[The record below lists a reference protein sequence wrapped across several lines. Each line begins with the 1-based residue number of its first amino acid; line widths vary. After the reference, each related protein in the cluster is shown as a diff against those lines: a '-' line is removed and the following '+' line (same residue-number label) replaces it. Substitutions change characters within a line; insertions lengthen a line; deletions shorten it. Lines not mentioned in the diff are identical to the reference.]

1 MMILKI
7 LLTTWWSWLFW
18 SWWLW
23 FFWCL
28 WWFWR
33 LGSFWQLWFVWL
45 VFFVILWLV
54 KVLWLPWL
62 IDIVITGVV
71 TCTTIGRLLS
81 KDDAKNRLQYS
92 IIRPCFQDYHDIF
105 SEGLKPPTRY
115 IICWRMRWLI
125 FLTLRQKAEKPTPGA
140 PIGGL
145 GDAAR
150 LADQMHDSILHRFL
164 HGKFVDAFVS
174 RAPRFNLYLN
184 VSCFTPFGSGVY
196 CRLLE
201 GGRFEE
207 WELELY
213 DIVDWNSKS
222 RVKVPCCR
230 LLVEDQ
236 LWLCSNRFL
245 GSIFYI

>member
-1 MMILKI
+1 MIILVMMVMILLMLMMILTI
-7 LLTTWWSWLFW
+7 RIVLAIVICMTS
-18 SWWLW
+18 
-23 FFWCL
+23 C
-28 WWFWR
+28 
-33 LGSFWQLWFVWL
+33 
-45 VFFVILWLV
+45 FFVILWLV

-150 LADQMHDSILHRFL
+150 LADQMHDSIL
-164 HGKFVDAFVS
+164 
-174 RAPRFNLYLN
+174 
-184 VSCFTPFGSGVY
+184 CTQIFTWQIRW
-196 CRLLE
+196 CIR
-201 GGRFEE
+201 
-207 WELELY
+207 
-213 DIVDWNSKS
+213 
-222 RVKVPCCR
+222 
-230 LLVEDQ
+230 
-236 LWLCSNRFL
+236 
-245 GSIFYI
+245 